1 MINCISL
8 DFLAEKLE
16 YCKYFQVNFISETP
30 NDKAERE
37 SRAGTEEVEER
48 FQEELQDVINRR
60 KGLEYRY
67 RNAHHVFDVLFC

>member
-1 MINCISL
+1 M
-8 DFLAEKLE
+8 
-16 YCKYFQVNFISETP
+16 NFISETP

-37 SRAGTEEVEER
+37 SRAGREEVEER

-67 RNAHHVFDVLFC
+67 RSAHHVLNVLFCDVVYHRTNHFEMPEP